1 MPYDLTT
8 WRPLT
13 DGDVSDRQAILQE
26 TRLFLK
32 ELEAQE
38 GPLTTIVEPAP
49 GPVEVAEE
57 LLASIILQ
65 ECRELAAAVL
75 QEESRKHAHHQAVV
89 RVQSRPR
96 LQNQPVSRGDRSLSR
111 PLP

>member
-1 MPYDLTT
+1 MPYDLST

-13 DGDVSDRQAILQE
+13 DRDVSDRQAILEE
-26 TRLFLK
+26 TRRFLR

-38 GPLTTIVEPAP
+38 SPPTTVVEPVQ
-49 GPVEVAEE
+49 GPVEVAEG

-75 QEESRKHAHHQAVV
+75 QEETRKQAHQQAVV
-89 RVQSRPR
+89 RVQNRPR
-96 LQNQPVSRGDRSLSR
+96 LQNQPFLRGDRSLSR